1 MNEDPVELCQR
12 HFLSTD
18 ESKEESIQTKGA
30 KYTDGDRERR
40 RIGGAKED
48 LWAEEWRRKR
58 KQGGVVRSIKVA
70 SKENEMSCPAENI
83 LFIHFLCPNIIDFC
97 LDIFLISFIKA
108 FELILCFSLHYL
120 VFVFF
125 VIIKSY

>member
-18 ESKEESIQTKGA
+18 ERKEESIQIEGA

-58 KQGGVVRSIKVA
+58 KRGGVVRSIKVA
-70 SKENEMSCPAENI
+70 SKENEMSCPTECI
-83 LFIHFLCPNIIDFC
+83 LS
-97 LDIFLISFIKA
+97 IF
-108 FELILCFSLHYL
+108 Y
-120 VFVFF
+120 VPT
-125 VIIKSY
+125 